1 VNVLL
6 DLDGTL
12 TDPRKGIVGCVRH
25 ALSEL
30 GEVAPSDQELAR
42 YIGPPLRDT
51 FRELLGSDSE
61 RIEAAVGA
69 YRVRFEAIGMF
80 ENEVYAGV
88 PEALDALSRQGA
100 RLYLATSKP
109 RVYAEGILRHF
120 GLLTRFTRAYGSE
133 LNGTLSNK
141 SELIAHVLGNEGLD
155 CSRTIMVGDRRY
167 DMQGAVD
174 NRVRPVGVLWG
185 YGSKVELLQAGAT
198 ELYEKPEELARL
210 VA

>member
-1 VNVLL
+1 MNVLL

-12 TDPRKGIVGCVRH
+12 TDPREGIVGCIRH

-30 GEVAPSDQELAR
+30 GEIAPGDEMLVR

-51 FRELLGSDSE
+51 FRELLGDDSE
-61 RIEAAVGA
+61 RVEAAVRA
-69 YRVRFEAIGMF
+69 YRVRFEAVGMF

-88 PEALDALSRQGA
+88 PEALEALARRGA

-109 RVYAEGILRHF
+109 RVYAERILSHF
-120 GLLTRFTRAYGSE
+120 GLSAHIASAYGSE
-133 LNGTLSNK
+133 LNGALSNK
-141 SELIAHVLGNEGLD
+141 SELIAHVIGRAGLD
-155 CSRTIMVGDRRY
+155 HSRTVMVGDRKH
-167 DMQGAVD
+167 DIQGAVD

-185 YGSKVELLQAGAT
+185 YGSKAELENAGAA
-198 ELYEKPEELARL
+198 ELYEKPEELAKL